1 MVFFD
6 VKSLFTNV
14 PLDTISNIILKKSYD
29 GNELLISISRNEG
42 KELFL
47 LHTKEVNFIFNGKIY
62 MKVDSVTMGSPLG
75 TVLADIFR

>member
-47 LHTKEVNFIFNGKIY
+47 LRTKEVNFIFNGKIY